1 MNSRIL
7 SIGVFMVLM
16 LSSLLAGRQGYF
28 GAKEAITADL
38 NQALMRTLEERQD
51 NIVAQDSIRAYKQLR
66 EASDG
71 PVWMACHCR
80 PEAVPPPEERA
91 AEGENFPL
99 V

>member
-1 MNSRIL
+1 M
-7 SIGVFMVLM
+7 MLM

-51 NIVAQDSIRAYKQLR
+51 NIVAQDSIGR
-66 EASDG
+66 SD
-71 PVWMACHCR
+71 MACHCR

>member
-7 SIGVFMVLM
+7 SIGVFMMLM

-51 NIVAQDSIRAYKQLR
+51 NIVAQDSILT
-66 EASDG
+66 
-71 PVWMACHCR
+71 
-80 PEAVPPPEERA
+80 
-91 AEGENFPL
+91 NN
-99 V
+99 